1 MNIIEIINK
10 KRLGKILSEE
20 EIAYAVNGYL
30 SGEVKD
36 YQMSSLLM
44 AIVLKGLTDHEII
57 TLTTIMLNSGEKLDL
72 SSLGTVVDKHSTGG
86 VGDKTTLIVAP
97 IVASC
102 GGRVAKMSGRG
113 LGHTGGTIDK
123 LESIPGFQVAL
134 DEKTFL
140 NQVKTIGLAVVSQTN
155 NLVPADKKIYALRD
169 VTGTV
174 ESIPLIASS
183 IMSKKIASGAKKL
196 VIDVKVGKGA
206 LIKTLKD
213 AQKLAKLMIQIGAS
227 HGIEVVC
234 ILSNMDIPL
243 GNNIGNALE
252 VKEAM
257 EVLQGKTGH
266 LTDLCIEIAT
276 QMVHLDLNISTK
288 EAKKL
293 VQKNITNGNAY
304 HKFLEFVGA
313 QGGNISNLPQSTY
326 QYEILSKK
334 SGFIDTIDA
343 LLLGNLSMHL
353 GSQFKEIIKKL
364 ESEIYKISGEEFNI
378 NSPKQLGVILF
389 EKLGLPVIKKTKT
402 GYSTNAEVLDKLKD
416 QSPIIDKIIEYRQ
429 IVKLNST
436 YVEGLLSIINPIDG
450 RIHSSFNQT
459 ITTTG
464 RISSTEPN
472 LQNIPVKL
480 EMGRNIRKVFISDKG
495 CKLVDADYSQVEL
508 RVLAHMSQDETMI
521 DAFKH
526 NEDIH
531 TKTASQVFNVS
542 MDEVTSKQ
550 RSDAKAVNFG
560 IVYGKSDFGLS
571 EDLNIPVKQA
581 KEYIENYFN
590 KYNKIK
596 EFMDNIIDDA
606 SSNGYVTTILNRR
619 RYIPEI
625 KSSNFMLRNAG
636 KTNENKKKI

>member
-44 AIVLKGLTDHEII
+44 AIVLKGLTNHEIVA
-57 TLTTIMLNSGEKLDL
+57 LTTIMLNSGEKLDL

-134 DEKTFL
+134 DEKAFL

-213 AQKLAKLMIQIGAS
+213 AQKLAKLMIQIGTS

-252 VKEAM
+252 VEEAM
-257 EVLQGKTGH
+257 EVLQGKTGN

-276 QMVHLDLNISTK
+276 QMVHLDLNIYPR
-288 EAKKL
+288 EAKAL
-293 VQKNITNGNAY
+293 VQKNIANGNAY
-304 HKFLEFVGA
+304 HKFLEFISA
-313 QGGNISNLPQSTY
+313 QGGNLSKLPKSTY

-343 LLLGNLSMHL
+343 LALGKLSMHL
-353 GSQFKEIIKKL
+353 GAGRLNLNDKLDYGAGIILNKKVGDKVNVGDVL
-364 ESEIYKISGEEFNI
+364 MTLYTSKEFNPENI
-378 NSPKQLGVILF
+378 SIESFLITDEPPKLSPLI
-389 EKLGLPVIKKTKT
+389 
-402 GYSTNAEVLDKLKD
+402 Y
-416 QSPIIDKIIEYRQ
+416 Q
-429 IVKLNST
+429 IM
-436 YVEGLLSIINPIDG
+436 E
-450 RIHSSFNQT
+450 
-459 ITTTG
+459 
-464 RISSTEPN
+464 
-472 LQNIPVKL
+472 
-480 EMGRNIRKVFISDKG
+480 
-495 CKLVDADYSQVEL
+495 
-508 RVLAHMSQDETMI
+508 
-521 DAFKH
+521 
-526 NEDIH
+526 
-531 TKTASQVFNVS
+531 
-542 MDEVTSKQ
+542 
-550 RSDAKAVNFG
+550 
-560 IVYGKSDFGLS
+560 
-571 EDLNIPVKQA
+571 
-581 KEYIENYFN
+581 
-590 KYNKIK
+590 
-596 EFMDNIIDDA
+596 
-606 SSNGYVTTILNRR
+606 
-619 RYIPEI
+619 
-625 KSSNFMLRNAG
+625 
-636 KTNENKKKI
+636 